1 MSKVEGGG
9 GPIESPP
16 LKASCNYFFFE
27 ASRVK
32 FFFVLLLHFF
42 LPAGRVAAYL

>member
-1 MSKVEGGG
+1 MLKVEGGG
-9 GPIESPP
+9 GGPIDRP

-32 FFFVLLLHFF
+32 
-42 LPAGRVAAYL
+42 VA

>member
-1 MSKVEGGG
+1 MSKVERGGG

-16 LKASCNYFFFE
+16 SRLRVTIFFFRR

-32 FFFVLLLHFF
+32 
-42 LPAGRVAAYL
+42 ASANY

>member
-9 GPIESPP
+9 GLLLTPLP

-27 ASRVK
+27 ASR
-32 FFFVLLLHFF
+32 FNNDSHDIINLTF
-42 LPAGRVAAYL
+42 